1 VRKLFFEFFQFE
13 FSQLELLI
21 FLFKLYLK
29 QQHLLVYL
37 SYLVRDLFEF
47 SLKVLPEL
55 DLLLF

>member
-1 VRKLFFEFFQFE
+1 MRKLFFEFFQFE

-47 SLKVLPEL
+47 RLKVLPEL

>member
-47 SLKVLPEL
+47 RLKVLPEL